1 MQSISRR
8 QFVISAA
15 AAGAAFG
22 LDGPLAFIQPAGAQ
36 AAKGI
41 SPMGSPQALLDKGF
55 AKFKVGSIEV
65 TQLYDGTWEKAHDPG
80 FIKNASVDDT
90 KAALKAAKMTED
102 RKSVV

>member
-36 AAKGI
+36 AAKGM

-65 TQLYDGTWEKAHDPG
+65 PSFTTAPG
-80 FIKNASVDDT
+80 KRRTIRVSSRMPPS
-90 KAALKAAKMTED
+90 MTP
-102 RKSVV
+102 RPRSRPPR